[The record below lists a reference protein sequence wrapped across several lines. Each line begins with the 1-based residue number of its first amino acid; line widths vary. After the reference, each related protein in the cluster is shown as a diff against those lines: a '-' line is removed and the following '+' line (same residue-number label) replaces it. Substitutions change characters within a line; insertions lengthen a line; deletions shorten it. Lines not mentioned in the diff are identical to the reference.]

1 MKIAATSAILA
12 GIAVHAASAAQVLAD
27 FKLTNAHSYTQD
39 TWKTDMQAAKD
50 SGIDGFALVAVP
62 PNCQSQDLNWQLDRI
77 EDAFAVA
84 AQQQFLIA
92 PAFDMSYNTHSAN
105 CPTGKAWNV
114 TFMAQLIS
122 NAYSKSAGLRW
133 NDKTLVLTHEGDSY
147 GDGYFG
153 QLKALLANS
162 PAVIV
167 PSFSSVE
174 NAVATNKSSSDQ
186 QAADA
191 ISQFTNIDG
200 YFNGKLDSGYA
211 LPHDTR
217 ADNVS
222 YVDAA
227 FQRALKK
234 AGRPGPFVMGVA
246 PWQFQDLTSDTA
258 AVEYG
263 DYAWFNRWND
273 VFNMQPDLVNIL
285 TWNDYASSNYIR
297 DVPQENSSRPGSVDL
312 GEQGNYVYGMN
323 HTAWRTVASYYIDA
337 YKYQSMPWI
346 VHNNLVYW
354 YRTHKKNSTCSGG
367 MGPGG
372 AGIKNWDLVEDA
384 LFVWVGVRTTLDFKI
399 FWGTSGQNNSPRKGT
414 PKLTFTSNNTTPV
427 VYKLPFPTDFPAS
440 ADEKIYPQ
448 VVASHDTRIAYA
460 RYNNVPVTADCK
472 WENFN
477 AAVEEM
483 PPDFDDVVKSHH

>member
-1 MKIAATSAILA
+1 MNIAAISAVLM
-12 GIAVHAASAAQVLAD
+12 GTAVHAVSAAQVLAD
-27 FKLTNAHSYTQD
+27 FKLTNAHTYTKD
-39 TWKTDMQAAKD
+39 TWKADMQAAKD

-84 AQQQFLIA
+84 AQQEFLLA

-114 TFMAQLIS
+114 TFMARMIA
-122 NAYSKSAGLRW
+122 NAYSKPAGLRW
-133 NDKTLVLTHEGDSY
+133 TDNKTLVLTHEGDAY

-153 QLKALLANS
+153 QLKALLTNS
-162 PAVIV
+162 PAVIA
-167 PSFSSVE
+167 PSFSSME
-174 NAVATNKSSSDQ
+174 NAVAANKSSSDQ
-186 QAADA
+186 QAADV

-200 YFNGKLDSGYA
+200 YFNGHA
-211 LPHDTR
+211 LPQDTR

-227 FQRALKK
+227 FQQALKK

-263 DYAWFNRWND
+263 DYAWFHRWND

-297 DVPQENSSRPGSVDL
+297 DVPQANSSSPGSVDL

-323 HTAWRTVASYYIDA
+323 HTAWRTVASYYINA
-337 YKYQSMPWI
+337 YKNHNMPWI
-346 VHNNLVYW
+346 VHNDLVFW
-354 YRTHKKNSTCSGG
+354 YRTHAKNATCSGG

-384 LFVWVGVRTTLDFKI
+384 LFVWVSVRAMLDFEI
-399 FWGTSGQNNSPRKGT
+399 FWGTTGEQNSRRKGT
-414 PKLTFTSNNTTPV
+414 PVLSFSSNNTAPV

-440 ADEKIYPQ
+440 TDDKIYPQ
-448 VVASHDTRIAYA
+448 VVASRYDRIGYA
-460 RYNNVPVTADCK
+460 KYDNVPVTAECA

-477 AAVEEM
+477 AVVEEL
-483 PPDFDDVVKSHH
+483 PPDFDNVLKAQH

>member
-1 MKIAATSAILA
+1 MNIAAISAVLM
-12 GIAVHAASAAQVLAD
+12 GTAVHAVSAAQVLAD
-27 FKLTNAHSYTQD
+27 FKLTNAHTYTKD
-39 TWKTDMQAAKD
+39 TWKADMQAAKD

-84 AQQQFLIA
+84 AQQEFLLA

-114 TFMAQLIS
+114 TFMARMIA
-122 NAYSKSAGLRW
+122 NAYSKPAGLRW
-133 NDKTLVLTHEGDSY
+133 TDNKTLVLTHEGDAY

-153 QLKALLANS
+153 QLKALLTNS
-162 PAVIV
+162 PAVIA
-167 PSFSSVE
+167 PSFSSME
-174 NAVATNKSSSDQ
+174 NAVAANKSSSDQ
-186 QAADA
+186 QAADV

-200 YFNGKLDSGYA
+200 YFNGHA
-211 LPHDTR
+211 LPQDSR

-227 FQRALKK
+227 FQQALKK

-263 DYAWFNRWND
+263 DYAWFHRWND

-297 DVPQENSSRPGSVDL
+297 DVPQANSSSPGSVDL

-323 HTAWRTVASYYIDA
+323 HTAWRTVASYYINA
-337 YKYQSMPWI
+337 YKNHNMPWI
-346 VHNNLVYW
+346 VHNDLVFW
-354 YRTHKKNSTCSGG
+354 YRTHAKNATCSGG

-384 LFVWVGVRTTLDFKI
+384 LFVWVSVRAMLDFEI
-399 FWGTSGQNNSPRKGT
+399 FWGTTGEQNSRRKGT
-414 PKLTFTSNNTTPV
+414 PVLSFSSNNTAPV

-440 ADEKIYPQ
+440 TDDKIYPQ
-448 VVASHDTRIAYA
+448 VVASRYDRIGYA
-460 RYNNVPVTADCK
+460 KYDNVPVTAECA

-477 AAVEEM
+477 AVVEEL
-483 PPDFDDVVKSHH
+483 PPDFDNVLKAQH

>member
-1 MKIAATSAILA
+1 MNIAAISAVLM
-12 GIAVHAASAAQVLAD
+12 GTAVHAVSAAQVLAD
-27 FKLTNAHSYTQD
+27 FKLTNAHTYTQD
-39 TWKTDMQAAKD
+39 TWKADMQAAKD

-84 AQQQFLIA
+84 AQQEFLLA

-114 TFMAQLIS
+114 TFMAQMIA
-122 NAYSKSAGLRW
+122 NAYSKPAGLRW
-133 NDKTLVLTHEGDSY
+133 TDNKTLVLTHEGDAY

-153 QLKALLANS
+153 QLKALLTNS
-162 PAVIV
+162 PAVIA
-167 PSFSSVE
+167 PSFSSLE
-174 NAVATNKSSSDQ
+174 NAVAANKSSSDQ
-186 QAADA
+186 QAADV

-200 YFNGKLDSGYA
+200 YFNGHA

-227 FQRALKK
+227 FQQALKK

-263 DYAWFNRWND
+263 DYAWFHRWND

-297 DVPQENSSRPGSVDL
+297 DVPQANSSSPGSVDL

-323 HTAWRTVASYYIDA
+323 HTAWRTVASYYINA
-337 YKYQSMPWI
+337 YKNHNMPWI
-346 VHNNLVYW
+346 VHNDLVYW
-354 YRTHKKNSTCSGG
+354 YRTHAKNATCSGG

-384 LFVWVGVRTTLDFKI
+384 LFVWVSVRAMLDFEV
-399 FWGTSGQNNSPRKGT
+399 FWGTTGEQNSRRKGT
-414 PKLTFTSNNTTPV
+414 PVLSFSSNNTAPV

-440 ADEKIYPQ
+440 TDDKIYPQ
-448 VVASHDTRIAYA
+448 VVASRYDRIGYA
-460 RYNNVPVTADCK
+460 KYDNVPVTAECA

-477 AAVEEM
+477 AVVEEM
-483 PPDFDDVVKSHH
+483 PPDFDDVLKAQH